1 MSYLEASRRRAEELA
16 KQETVRILSLETS
29 CDETAA
35 AVIENGRKI
44 LSNVVFSQIDLHE
57 LYGGVV
63 PEIASRAHMEACDR
77 VIDQALREAGM
88 TLAEVD
94 ALAVTKGPGLVG
106 ALLTGVNCMK
116 GLAFAAGKPLI
127 GVNHIEGHVS
137 ANYLSHPDL
146 EPPFLCLVVS
156 GGHSHLV
163 KVADYGDYRLLG
175 QTADD
180 AAGEAFDKAA
190 RVLGLPYPGGPRI
203 DALAEEGNP
212 EAFVLPKP
220 KTAGKYDY
228 SFSGLKTAFINTVH
242 GIEQRGEPLPKA
254 DLAAS
259 FRRAVCRELIEKAE
273 ALLEDE
279 AIRCAQD
286 DTGAPRERAGDP
298 STRPGG
304 LAQDDRRVSREDAG
318 NNIKRFALAG
328 GVSANRELR
337 RMAKDMC
344 GRLGVK
350 LYMPEIHLC
359 TDNGAM
365 IGSAAYYRLMR
376 GEVAPL
382 SMNAEPALRLV

>member
-1 MSYLEASRRRAEELA
+1 MDYREISRRKAEAL
-16 KQETVRILSLETS
+16 KTQETVRILALETS

-35 AVIENGRKI
+35 AVVENGRKI

-77 VIDQALREAGM
+77 VVDQALREAG
-88 TLAEVD
+88 LALEEID

-116 GLAFAAGKPLI
+116 GLAFAAEKPLV

-137 ANYLSHPDL
+137 ANYLCHPDL

-163 KVADYGDYRLLG
+163 EVSDYGTYRLLG
-175 QTADD
+175 QTVDD

-190 RVLGLPYPGGPRI
+190 RALGLPYPGGPRI

-212 EAFVLPKP
+212 EAFTLPSP
-220 KTAGKYDY
+220 KTDGRYDY
-228 SFSGLKTAFINTVH
+228 SFSGLKTAFMNTVH
-242 GIEQRGEPLPKA
+242 TLEQRGEALPKA

-259 FRRAVCRELIEKAE
+259 FRRAVCRELTDKAR
-273 ALLEDE
+273 LL
-279 AIRCAQD
+279 I
-286 DTGAPRERAGDP
+286 GDGTA
-298 STRPGG
+298 SG
-304 LAQDDRRVSREDAG
+304 LRG
-318 NNIKRFALAG
+318 FALAG

-337 RMAKDMC
+337 RMAGEMC
-344 GRLGVK
+344 GELGIRLF
-350 LYMPEIHLC
+350 MPEIGLC

-365 IGSAAYYRLMR
+365 IGSAAYYRLMN
-376 GEVAPL
+376 GEIAGL
-382 SMNAEPALRLV
+382 DLNAMPALRLVQPSAYAAGQS

>member
-1 MSYLEASRRRAEELA
+1 MNYLEASRRKAAELA
-16 KQETVRILSLETS
+16 KQEKVRILSLETS

-35 AVIENGRKI
+35 AVIENGRVI
-44 LSNVVFSQIDLHE
+44 LGNVVFSQIDLHE

-88 TLAEVD
+88 TLEEID

-163 KVADYGDYRLLG
+163 EVEDYGVYRLIG

-190 RVLGLPYPGGPRI
+190 RVLGLPYPGGPRM
-203 DALAEEGNP
+203 DKLAEEGDP
-212 EAFVLPKP
+212 EAFTLPKP

-242 GIEQRGEPLPKA
+242 GLEQRNEPLPKA

-259 FRRAVCRELIEKAE
+259 FRRAVCTELTEKAD
-273 ALLEDE
+273 LLLKERK
-279 AIRCAQD
+279 A
-286 DTGAPRERAGDP
+286 GA
-298 STRPGG
+298 
-304 LAQDDRRVSREDAG
+304 
-318 NNIKRFALAG
+318 FALAG

-337 RMAKDMC
+337 RMAEEMC
-344 GRLGVK
+344 RKRGVK
-350 LYMPEIHLC
+350 LYMPEIPLC

-376 GEVAPL
+376 GEVAGL
-382 SMNAEPALRLV
+382 ELNAEPALRLV

>member
-1 MSYLEASRRRAEELA
+1 MKYLDLSRRKAEELKA
-16 KQETVRILSLETS
+16 RGKARILALETS

-35 AVIENGRKI
+35 AVVEDGRRI

-77 VIDQALREAGM
+77 VVDQALKEADM
-88 TLAEVD
+88 SLQDID

-116 GLAFAAGKPLI
+116 GLAYAAEKPLV

-137 ANYLSHPDL
+137 ANYLSHTDL

-163 KVADYGDYRLLG
+163 EVADYGEYHLLG
-175 QTADD
+175 QTVDD

-190 RVLGLPYPGGPRI
+190 RALGLPYPGGPRI
-203 DALAEEGNP
+203 DALAEEGDP
-212 EAFVLPKP
+212 EAFVLPSP
-220 KTAGKYDY
+220 KTEGRYDY
-228 SFSGLKTAFINTVH
+228 SFSGLKTAFMNTVH
-242 GIEQRGEPLPKA
+242 TLEQRGKTLPKA

-259 FRRAVCRELIEKAE
+259 FRRAVCRELTGKARLLIE
-273 ALLEDE
+273 DHG
-279 AIRCAQD
+279 RD
-286 DTGAPRERAGDP
+286 GYRG
-298 STRPGG
+298 
-304 LAQDDRRVSREDAG
+304 
-318 NNIKRFALAG
+318 FAMAG

-337 RMAKDMC
+337 RMATEMC
-344 GRLGVK
+344 EDLGMK

-365 IGSAAYYRLMR
+365 IGSAAYYRLMN
-376 GEVAPL
+376 GEIAGL
-382 SMNAEPALRLV
+382 ELNAMPALRLV